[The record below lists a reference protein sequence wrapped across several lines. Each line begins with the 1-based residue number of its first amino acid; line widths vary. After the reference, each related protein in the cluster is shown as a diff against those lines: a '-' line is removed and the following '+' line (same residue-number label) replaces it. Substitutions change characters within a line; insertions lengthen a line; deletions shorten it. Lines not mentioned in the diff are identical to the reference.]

1 VATQSIKR
9 GRSYTLDDALNTLR
23 GECEDIAFPINYS
36 SMSNS
41 SLDMCPV
48 WSEIFIYALMDE
60 LPMFNKREPMEHH
73 IVITD
78 HIDELDDEV
87 KIL

>member
-1 VATQSIKR
+1 MATQSVKW
-9 GRSYTLDDALNTLR
+9 GRSYTLDDTLNTLR
-23 GECEDIAFPINYS
+23 GECEDITFPVNCS
-36 SMSNS
+36 SMSNL

-48 WSEIFIYALMDE
+48 WSETFIYALMDE

-73 IVITD
+73 IVITA
-78 HIDELDDEV
+78 HIYELDDEI